1 MPKIKNRRGA
11 AKRFKRSAKGK
22 ILHKKAN
29 ARHILESKGRKR
41 KRKLRKKNVLKKVDR
56 KAIKRLLPNW

>member
-29 ARHILESKGRKR
+29 LGHLLEAKNRKR
-41 KRKLRKKNVLKKVDR
+41 KRRLKKKNVLKTVDR
-56 KAIKRLLPNW
+56 KALKRLLPNW

>member
-1 MPKIKNRRGA
+1 MPKIKNRRAA
-11 AKRFKRSAKGK
+11 AKRFKRSAQGK

-29 ARHILESKGRKR
+29 LSHLLEAKNRKR
-41 KRKLRKKNVLKKVDR
+41 KRKLKKKNVLKKVDR